1 MALLFNLDMSDVFR
15 ARGDVD
21 LTITSMSTCNK
32 YKMTAGDRN
41 SEFSDSEAPDVY
53 CNTEF

>member
-1 MALLFNLDMSDVFR
+1 MALLFNLDMSYLIVKSTSPR
-15 ARGDVD
+15 AGN
-21 LTITSMSTCNK
+21 TSMSTCNK